1 MYLQVFTLYLHVCV
15 GSLIPCS
22 QDFVFFIPP
31 PPHYRGSLAA
41 FSPAIN
47 ECWYGRVNLIFKMR
61 IRTDDGRTKEC
72 QCALIETLYDYC
84 PGQAKTWWPSTAQI
98 GTKRLYLPSPD
109 PVVYVVPL
117 SHILGK
123 LPLIPAGE
131 HGTIPR
137 SMHGRKDAC
146 YKLGVCDRQGEPGS
160 GSPLFYI
167 NTWAMVWPNDYPAL
181 AT

>member
-1 MYLQVFTLYLHVCV
+1 MYSKVSCQYMHVYARIMHYIS
-15 GSLIPCS
+15 GSDS
-22 QDFVFFIPP
+22 
-31 PPHYRGSLAA
+31 R
-41 FSPAIN
+41 
-47 ECWYGRVNLIFKMR
+47 M
-61 IRTDDGRTKEC
+61 
-72 QCALIETLYDYC
+72 
-84 PGQAKTWWPSTAQI
+84 
-98 GTKRLYLPSPD
+98 
-109 PVVYVVPL
+109 
-117 SHILGK
+117 GK
-123 LPLIPAGE
+123 LPLIPAGD